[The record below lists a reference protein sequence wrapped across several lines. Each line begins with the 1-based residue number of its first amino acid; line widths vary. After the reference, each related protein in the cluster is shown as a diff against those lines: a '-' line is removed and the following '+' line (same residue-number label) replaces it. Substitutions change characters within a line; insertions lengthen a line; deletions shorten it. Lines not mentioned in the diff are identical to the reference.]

1 MVVHMGMEQIRSI
14 LANNQS
20 GFKNQKDP
28 ELGDSGEHED
38 SGTFRL
44 AEILKT
50 GYQTRKFSNTP
61 TLNWL
66 QTWRVSNLA
75 SFEPK

>member
-1 MVVHMGMEQIRSI
+1 MGMDKIRSI
-14 LANNQS
+14 LANNQPNHREPYGEAS
-20 GFKNQKDP
+20 ETNQT
-28 ELGDSGEHED
+28 ENQED
-38 SGTFRL
+38 NGVSTL

-61 TLNWL
+61 TLDWL

-75 SFEPK
+75 SCESK

>member
-1 MVVHMGMEQIRSI
+1 MGMDKIRSI
-14 LANNQS
+14 LAYNQPNHRDSS
-20 GFKNQKDP
+20 GEANEKNQT
-28 ELGDSGEHED
+28 ESHED
-38 SGTFRL
+38 NGMSTL

-61 TLNWL
+61 TLDWL

-75 SFEPK
+75 SCDSK